1 MVDILLKYQGSL
13 ADQHE
18 LDFYDAARALAG
30 FQRSLAL
37 TTHLVVNGEIIT
49 QAPSLRNA
57 RILLNTPRPGSW
69 EVVALVVGGIWAA
82 GTASKDTPFGHLLYS
97 VYDYVVSQ
105 TLGFSVDF
113 NRSLYQS
120 YQEELARKDITPAKL
135 DSLSEK
141 VENSIADMHR
151 PVAASKTAIR
161 ADLFAGNRAD
171 PIIRLGREF
180 NESTYDYI
188 KQFEIS
194 DQSEWIEGVV
204 SSYNIN
210 TYSGRLFVFDEYRP
224 ISFEIEDGFR
234 QLPYINLVTTSLR
247 QNAIERGRRDGA
259 IQLLGRKVT
268 SSTGRLKGI
277 KVSSARPSPG
287 AS

>member
-1 MVDILLKYQGSL
+1 MVSVLLKYQGS
-13 ADQHE
+13 AAENHE
-18 LDFYDAARALAG
+18 LDFYDASRALAG

-49 QAPSLRNA
+49 QAPSLKNA

-69 EVVALVVGGIWAA
+69 EVVAMVVGGLWAT

-97 VYDYVVSQ
+97 VYDYIITQ
-105 TLGFSVDF
+105 TLGFPVDY
-113 NRSLYQS
+113 NKSLFQS
-120 YQEELARKDITPAKL
+120 YTEELRRKDITPSKL

-141 VENSIADMHR
+141 VEASIADMHR
-151 PVAASKTAIR
+151 PVIASKTATR
-161 ADLFAGNRAD
+161 GDLFAGESSD
-171 PIIRLGREF
+171 PRIRLGKEM
-180 NESTYDYI
+180 NEITYDYI

-194 DQSEWIEGVV
+194 EQSEWIHGVI

-210 TYSGRLFVFDEYRP
+210 TYSGRIFSFEESRP

-234 QLPYINLVTTSLR
+234 HLPYINSITSSLR
-247 QNAIERGRRDGA
+247 NNALDRGKRDGA
-259 IQLLGRKVT
+259 IELLGRKVT

-277 KVSSARPSPG
+277 KVTAARD
-287 AS
+287 A